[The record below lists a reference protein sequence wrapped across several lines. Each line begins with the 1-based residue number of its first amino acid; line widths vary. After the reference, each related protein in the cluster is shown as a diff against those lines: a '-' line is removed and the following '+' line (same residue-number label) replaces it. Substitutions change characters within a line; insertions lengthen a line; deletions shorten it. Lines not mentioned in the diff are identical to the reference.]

1 MQIPF
6 NIRKSFSLYILIPT
20 AVIACLVACSGFA
33 QTNTLVPPD
42 DPRQSITYW
51 KSHTI
56 SADADPQVRQTHDI
70 FNVLLRAWDSS
81 RLDPGLYVVRSDAG
95 PWAASLADGNILL
108 SHKAIEVCMQYGEA
122 RGEHLLA
129 FVLAHELAHQRADDL
144 WHQRFFRMVGTQ
156 SPSAQQHMMRGLS
169 LDAQQIQ
176 QLEQKEAQADHDG
189 LILMSS
195 VGYDPYQVLD
205 KKDFFTEW
213 VENIWQGSCQESS
226 LKTHQGNKLNTACKQ
241 AQSRALRTRLQLDTV
256 ASQSML
262 YQMGIQAFV
271 ARDYPLARHYF
282 TVFGRDYPSRAII
295 SAISMTYLAQA
306 AEIQQALI
314 QQGDLKQ
321 AEFYYPLLLDASI
334 NASIKDTTRSK
345 RASASDTRKQR
356 KQLQQLVKQ
365 GIKQLERA
373 IDLEP
378 HHRKSYLLLASA
390 YLMANNTYMAR
401 GVLQGRYLKR
411 FKKDSAVDL
420 ILAMTRSIEGQHKKA
435 QLEFNSLLNR
445 LSRKNINSSLPENL
459 LIYSAFY
466 NSAANARLTGT
477 QDIAVKSWQQLAKF
491 AKSSGNSLLFR
502 MALKHIRPDTN
513 TSNNALTS
521 ALMVNG
527 YRLEDK
533 LPAHNQYKN
542 SELWIEGEKYS
553 VKTDSKGSHF
563 ITMNSGVIINA
574 WQNTHGSIENLLS
587 IGDKPDRPLKTLGI
601 PDRQLH
607 MLSGDYL
614 AYDNYGLALHIN
626 QNKVQ
631 SWFLY

>member
-1 MQIPF
+1 MQISI
-6 NIRKSFSLYILIPT
+6 NRRKSFSLSILISGT
-20 AVIACLVACSGFA
+20 VTVCLLAFTSFA
-33 QTNTLVPPD
+33 QADSLVPPD

-56 SADADPQVRQTHDI
+56 SADSDPQVRQTHDI
-70 FNVLLRAWDSS
+70 FNVLLRAWDRS
-81 RLDPGLYVVRSDAG
+81 RLDPGLYVVRSEAG

-108 SHKAIEVCMQYGEA
+108 SRKAIEICMQYGDA

-156 SPSAQQHMMRGLS
+156 SPSAQQHIMRGLS
-169 LDAQQIQ
+169 LGAQQIQ

-213 VENIWQGSCQESS
+213 VENIWQSSCHETTK
-226 LKTHQGNKLNTACKQ
+226 KTSTHNKLNSACKQ
-241 AQSRALRTRLQLDTV
+241 AQSRALRTRLQLDTI

-271 ARDYPLARHYF
+271 AKNYPLARHYF

-306 AEIQQALI
+306 EEVLQALI
-314 QQGDLKQ
+314 HQGDLKQ
-321 AEFYYPLLLDASI
+321 AAFYYPLLLDASI
-334 NASIKDTTRSK
+334 NANMSDGSRAK
-345 RASASDTRKQR
+345 RASADGGKKQK

-411 FKKDSAVDL
+411 FSKDSAVDL
-420 ILAMTRSIEGQHKKA
+420 ILAMTRSIEGEHKKA
-435 QLEFNSLLNR
+435 QLEFKALLNR
-445 LSRKNINSSLPENL
+445 LSSSDKKSSMPENL

-466 NSAANARLTGT
+466 NSAANATLIGNQETASAT
-477 QDIAVKSWQQLAKF
+477 WQQLARL
-491 AKSSGNSLLFR
+491 AKNSGNSLLFR
-502 MALKHIRPDTN
+502 MSLEHIRPGST
-513 TSNNALTS
+513 TSNSALTN
-521 ALMVNG
+521 ALMVDG
-527 YRLEDK
+527 YRLKDK
-533 LPAHNQYKN
+533 LSANNRYKIN
-542 SELWIEGEKYS
+542 ELWIEGEKYN
-553 VKTDSKGSHF
+553 VNIDTNGSHF
-563 ITMNSGVIINA
+563 ITLHSGVIINA
-574 WQNTHGSIENLLS
+574 WQNTHGSIAKLLS

-614 AYDNYGLALHIN
+614 AYDSYGLALHIN